1 MVLVGAV
8 QVGAGGGGGVVLRDA
23 EHAALAEVIAAAH
36 GQEGGVGNH
45 AHEVRALINKG
56 VLQGVIVESLD
67 ADLAEVG
74 DLAAEVLG
82 NAYDN
87 AVEVVDGARAGVG
100 KVLRAGDPVVGDK
113 VGDLA
118 ALGIDPLNA
127 LADGEGVGQ
136 AVLAHG
142 VIGGEAGLLDA
153 LGVVLVE
160 VVDEGRVVVEV
171 AVAEDIP
178 GGADA
183 VKGGDGGVR
192 KGVALAGEVLPG
204 GVGIG
209 AGAGELVPEVGN
221 RGVILVADY
230 LVGEDHLV
238 IVDAVAHPAYVATGA
253 EGVAAHGVAAAGRV
267 HRARDAALEE
277 LGLGDGHQGP
287 ALGQGLGREG
297 LLVDLVEV
305 AQGGHIDGLVVREDA
320 ALGRFGRRGGARSAD
335 DVRAGAAA
343 GGQREHHGEAQRK
356 G

>member
-8 QVGAGGGGGVVLRDA
+8 QVGARGGGRVVLRDA
-23 EHAALAEVIAAAH
+23 EDAALAQVVAAAH

-45 AHEVRALINKG
+45 AEEVRALVDEG
-56 VLQGVIVESLD
+56 VLEGVVVDGLD

-74 DLAAEVLG
+74 NLAAEVLG
-82 NAYDN
+82 DADN
-87 AVEVVDGARAGVG
+87 DAAEVVDGARAGVG
-100 KVLRAGDPVVGDK
+100 KVLQARDPVVGHE
-113 VGDLA
+113 VGDLT
-118 ALGIDPLNA
+118 ALGVDPLDA
-127 LADGEGVGQ
+127 LADVEGVGE
-136 AVLAHG
+136 AVVAHG
-142 VIGGEAGLLDA
+142 VAGGEARLLDA
-153 LGVVLVE
+153 LGVVLIE
-160 VVDEGRVVVEV
+160 VVDEGGVVVEV
-171 AVAEDIP
+171 AVAEDVP
-178 GGADA
+178 GRADA
-183 VKGGDGGVR
+183 VEGGDGGVGE
-192 KGVALAGEVLPG
+192 GVALAGEVLPG

-209 AGAGELVPEVGN
+209 AGAGELVPEVGE
-221 RGVILVADY
+221 RGVILVTDY
-230 LVGEDHLV
+230 LVGENHLV

-287 ALGQGLGREG
+287 ALGQGLGRES

-305 AQGGHIDGLVVREDA
+305 AQGGHVDGFVVREDA